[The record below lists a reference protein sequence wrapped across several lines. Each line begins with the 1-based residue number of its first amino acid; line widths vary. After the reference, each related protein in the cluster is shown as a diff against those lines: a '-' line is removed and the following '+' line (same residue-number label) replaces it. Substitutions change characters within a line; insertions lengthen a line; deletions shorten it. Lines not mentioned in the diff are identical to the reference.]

1 MSNDKRSDSLPPEEI
16 RSARSPPLSA
26 NRESRTDEADSS
38 GAAGSVSL
46 KKTQGFFAERPLPA
60 IGMST
65 RVLSHL
71 TRRDVLVFGAG
82 ALAALA
88 GAGFLLPQETLS
100 RMGVRRSINSGGKEW
115 PLNRALRID

>member
-1 MSNDKRSDSLPPEEI
+1 
-16 RSARSPPLSA
+16 
-26 NRESRTDEADSS
+26 
-38 GAAGSVSL
+38 
-46 KKTQGFFAERPLPA
+46 
-60 IGMST
+60 MST

-100 RMGVRRSINSGGKEW
+100 RMGVRRNINSRGKE
-115 PLNRALRID
+115 